1 MLGDLTV
8 GAVSISCLLCTKIY
22 NAAYEQLQKNIFFT
36 CSRHRWNYMYYII
49 FQLHFEPVS
58 LLLESQ
64 RSEKSSKADNPT
76 SILLST
82 ELDIISQDCQTC
94 INQA

>member
-1 MLGDLTV
+1 
-8 GAVSISCLLCTKIY
+8 
-22 NAAYEQLQKNIFFT
+22 
-36 CSRHRWNYMYYII
+36 MYYII

-64 RSEKSSKADNPT
+64 RSEKSNKADNPT